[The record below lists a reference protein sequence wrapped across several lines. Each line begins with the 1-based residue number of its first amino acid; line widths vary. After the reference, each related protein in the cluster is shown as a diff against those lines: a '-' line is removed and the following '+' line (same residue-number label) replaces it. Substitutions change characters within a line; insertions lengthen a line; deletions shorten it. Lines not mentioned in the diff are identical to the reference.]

1 MFFFLKKKFLEFE
14 THLYIIKLGN
24 INKELN
30 IIKKNWL
37 RKFIKK
43 KKKKSLKINLIKN
56 LEEFILEILLFY

>member
-1 MFFFLKKKFLEFE
+1 LEIE

-43 KKKKSLKINLIKN
+43 KKKSLKINLIKN